1 MFSQKSNII
10 LALALCCALASE
22 AKPRTQAQILQLA
35 GEALTS
41 KVAPAR
47 RAAGK
52 AELSV
57 AYASKALTVVG
68 RSNGGYAVISNDD
81 LLPAVLAYSPTD
93 FSKSDTNPGLKWW
106 LGAVEEAAE
115 QIVAEGLLIGG
126 SVPTS
131 TRFLPKCL
139 RCSVAFGDSWS
150 HTTISAPSNM
160 MSMASWWAAR

>member
-10 LALALCCALASE
+10 LALALCCALAAE

-68 RSNGGYAVISNDD
+68 RSSGGYAVISNDD

-93 FSKSDTNPGLKWW
+93 FSKSDTNPGLKW
-106 LGAVEEAAE
+106 
-115 QIVAEGLLIGG
+115 
-126 SVPTS
+126 
-131 TRFLPKCL
+131 
-139 RCSVAFGDSWS
+139 
-150 HTTISAPSNM
+150 
-160 MSMASWWAAR
+160 